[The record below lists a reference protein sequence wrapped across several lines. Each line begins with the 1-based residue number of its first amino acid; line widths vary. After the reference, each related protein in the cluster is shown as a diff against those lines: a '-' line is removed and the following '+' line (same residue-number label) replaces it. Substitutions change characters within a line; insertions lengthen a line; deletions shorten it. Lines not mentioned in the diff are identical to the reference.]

1 MKNFFKKIL
10 VNFIWIVLTTILL
23 TPTIVYLKKINPV
36 VIDIRD
42 KKLELI
48 NDLLF

>member
-1 MKNFFKKIL
+1 MKSFLKKII
-10 VNFIWIVLTTILL
+10 VNFICVILTTILL

-36 VIDIRD
+36 VIDKRD

-48 NDLLF
+48 NDLLV